1 MKLKPINL
9 DIEHYDNL
17 SKIKDI
23 KSEWFQMD
31 IHKKFRDE
39 FLKTILPII
48 KINDYE
54 DYKNKKS
61 VFFSINVFFKWFAM
75 DIFRLF
81 ICLTI
86 KKFFSKKK
94 IVVPKNYQFLNKV
107 LRGKLPINFYRII
120 KNPYSKQSKFE
131 KFIKNTIRFLQL
143 NSISDIIFPKSSSG
157 SVILFNKFMA
167 KNLKGN
173 KELNYF
179 SDLSYYFKSDL
190 DKFPTLKKS
199 KLSKRNLFEIK
210 FIEKK
215 IIEIFL
221 KFNLRL
227 SNINKKYVQNLI
239 LDSYNFYQHHSKGI
253 DAPKKLYIG
262 TAGSAIWAKLLCAL
276 TIVNGGKVIN
286 FEHGRGTILHYIVQ
300 KFFTDFSHISTF
312 FNLNHSHAIMNQKRY
327 DKNKKSYALHK
338 KDIIL
343 NYPKKKIFNPF
354 ALSKLNFKPL
364 IKRKKMKVLYVS
376 TAYLGYGAGFSP
388 WKPDILYLKFQVK
401 LLTLLT
407 SNNIEVTLKPHPGG
421 YAKISSS
428 LLKTLNIKVI
438 HQKYEDI
445 VDKVDFDFFITD
457 HIASTVFPHMI
468 NFSKPTI
475 LFDFNLTEINKL
487 LLNDL
492 KSSIY
497 IIRSKQDK
505 KGELIFDEKLFKKHL
520 YAIKTN
526 KFLNMKRSI
535 RKYYD

>member
-1 MKLKPINL
+1 M
-9 DIEHYDNL
+9 
-17 SKIKDI
+17 
-23 KSEWFQMD
+23 
-31 IHKKFRDE
+31 
-39 FLKTILPII
+39 
-48 KINDYE
+48 
-54 DYKNKKS
+54 
-61 VFFSINVFFKWFAM
+61 
-75 DIFRLF
+75 
-81 ICLTI
+81 
-86 KKFFSKKK
+86 
-94 IVVPKNYQFLNKV
+94 
-107 LRGKLPINFYRII
+107 
-120 KNPYSKQSKFE
+120 
-131 KFIKNTIRFLQL
+131 
-143 NSISDIIFPKSSSG
+143 
-157 SVILFNKFMA
+157 
-167 KNLKGN
+167 
-173 KELNYF
+173 
-179 SDLSYYFKSDL
+179 
-190 DKFPTLKKS
+190 
-199 KLSKRNLFEIK
+199 
-210 FIEKK
+210 
-215 IIEIFL
+215 
-221 KFNLRL
+221 